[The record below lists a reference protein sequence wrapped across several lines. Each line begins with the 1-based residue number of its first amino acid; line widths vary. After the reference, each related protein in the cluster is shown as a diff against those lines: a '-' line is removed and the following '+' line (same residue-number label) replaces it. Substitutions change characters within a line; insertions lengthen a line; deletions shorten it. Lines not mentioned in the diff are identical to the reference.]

1 MEYRIEELKPKI
13 LVGKK
18 LRMSFAQNTTAQ
30 LWKSF
35 MMQRGEIAHV
45 IGSDLYSM
53 QIYPSVFFNS
63 LDPFREFE
71 KWAAIE
77 VSEAQGLPD
86 GMEQYTLPPGPYA
99 VFFYKGSSAEG
110 AAVFEYI
117 LGTWLPASLYEL
129 DDRPHFE
136 VLGSNYKNNDPSSEE
151 EIWIPVKLKP

>member
-18 LRMSFAQNTTAQ
+18 LRMSFAHNTTAQ

-35 MMQRGEIAHV
+35 MPHRREITQAV
-45 IGSDLYSM
+45 GSDLYSM
-53 QIYPSVFFNS
+53 QIYPSAFFQPV
-63 LDPFREFE
+63 DPFCEFE

-77 VSEAQGLPD
+77 VSEAGEIPD
-86 GMEQYTLPPGPYA
+86 GMEQYTLPPGTYA
-99 VFFYKGSSAEG
+99 VFLYKGSSSEG
-110 AAVFEYI
+110 ATVFRYI

-151 EIWIPVKLKP
+151 QIWIPVKLKS